1 MALHSKGR
9 LYSNASHYIHKY
21 RSLLF
26 VNNTEHSCYPFPML
40 PCDLQLNY
48 CFHLFLY
55 YLTSNC
61 FAKSSFLLFPVIWCI
76 RFLLLCNQLLQTKTM
91 HIYLVIFLWSGVQQL
106 GPLLKDSEECN
117 RGVSWA
123 VFMSGSL
130 TGEKSAPKPIRIVV
144 RIHFLVAV

>member
-9 LYSNASHYIHKY
+9 LFSNTSHYIHKY

-26 VNNTEHSCYPFPML
+26 VNNTKHSCFPFPMP

-55 YLTSNC
+55 YLTSNH

-91 HIYLVIFLWSGVQQL
+91 HIYLVIFIWSMHIYVVRSLVAGSSSQGLRRTQSRCQL
-106 GPLLKDSEECN
+106 GC
-117 RGVSWA
+117 
-123 VFMSGSL
+123 
-130 TGEKSAPKPIRIVV
+130 
-144 RIHFLVAV
+144 IHVWKLDWGKICSQANLDCC